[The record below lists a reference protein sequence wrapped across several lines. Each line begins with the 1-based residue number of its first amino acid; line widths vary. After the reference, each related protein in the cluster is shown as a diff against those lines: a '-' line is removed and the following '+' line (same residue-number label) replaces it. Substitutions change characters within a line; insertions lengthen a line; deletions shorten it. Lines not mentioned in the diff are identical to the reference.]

1 MVALLCSGI
10 QVANE
15 FDGGTGIQRGRP
27 GGRPEGVLM
36 CGYQPLTTA
45 HVIVGR
51 YVPGEQPH
59 AWTDHDGRAVSGV
72 VEGPVLIEREGPD
85 VDEFV
90 DAGAGEVA
98 GQDLDH
104 VVVVE
109 IVQRDQ

>member
-1 MVALLCSGI
+1 
-10 QVANE
+10 
-15 FDGGTGIQRGRP
+15 
-27 GGRPEGVLM
+27 M